1 MPGHNMKPD
10 FLDMDGDGDKQE
22 PMKEAAQEPEAQ
34 KFKDKKMGEVMQRRR
49 G

>member
-22 PMKEAAQEPEAQ
+22 PMKEMKAKERHMVLHE
-34 KFKDKKMGEVMQRRR
+34 G
-49 G
+49 GH

>member
-1 MPGHNMKPD
+1 MKPD

-22 PMKEAAQEPEAQ
+22 PMKKAAQEPEAQ
-34 KFKDKKMGEVMQRRR
+34 KFKDKKMSEVMQRRR

>member
-1 MPGHNMKPD
+1 MKPD

-22 PMKEAAQEPEAQ
+22 PMKESAQEPKAQ
-34 KFKDKKMGEVMQRRR
+34 KFKDKKMSEVMQRRR

>member
-1 MPGHNMKPD
+1 MKPD
-10 FLDMDGDGDKQE
+10 FLDIDGDGDKQE

-34 KFKDKKMGEVMQRRR
+34 KFKDKKMSEVMQRRR

>member
-1 MPGHNMKPD
+1 MKPD

-22 PMKEAAQEPEAQ
+22 PMKEAAQEPAAQ
-34 KFKDKKMGEVMQRRR
+34 DFKDKKMNEVMQRKR